1 MHDKIT
7 EIRKH
12 LDKAQAATLEIT
24 GDLFRGV
31 NARTMGEKMAALGG
45 DIVAVR
51 SLLDSLSFPA
61 AVVVAP
67 TVKDSLTVAPV
78 APAAAPVAPA
88 AAPVAAVAPV
98 GKPAKARKKRKTPHE
113 GDPVAQRIYE
123 EQRSIN
129 LIYARA
135 IRSKNVMEEKA
146 KKAVDAAD
154 RERHMRASLAKA
166 REARLKNE
174 QRMKIE
180 EPEKYAALTNTRCE
194 NLKKA
199 RAVRDQKVIDR
210 YNNNNRG

>member
-78 APAAAPVAPA
+78 APAAAPVAA
-88 AAPVAAVAPV
+88 MAPV